1 MTKHPANEY
10 NSPEEDA
17 ELGFNKWFYQDF
29 YGRFSFRYEY
39 FMDDINIQDEN
50 QRKQILIKWLNSAFL
65 SGYEC
70 ALYAKLEQ
78 EHQNFGGT
86 T

>member
-29 YGRFSFRYEY
+29 YGPFSFRYEY
-39 FMDDINIQDEN
+39 FLDDINIQDEN
-50 QRKQILIKWLNSAFL
+50 QRKQILISWLNSAYI
-65 SGYEC
+65 SGWEASKC
-70 ALYAKLEQ
+70 AKMEEQ
-78 EHQNFGGT
+78 VGLTE
-86 T
+86 

>member
-1 MTKHPANEY
+1 MTKKQYPTNEY
-10 NSPEEDA
+10 NSPEENA

-29 YGRFSFRYEY
+29 YGPFSFRFEY

-50 QRKQILIKWLNSAFL
+50 QRKDILIKWLNSAFI

-70 ALYAKLEQ
+70 ALYAKLET
-78 EHQNFGGT
+78 EVENDNK
-86 T
+86 

>member
-17 ELGFNKWFYQDF
+17 ELGFNKWFYEDF
-29 YGRFSFRYEY
+29 YGPFSFRYEY
-39 FMDDINIQDEN
+39 FLDDINIQDEN
-50 QRKQILIKWLNSAFL
+50 QRKQILISWLNSAFI

-70 ALYAKLEQ
+70 ALYAKLEEQ
-78 EHQNFGGT
+78 VGLTE
-86 T
+86 